1 MPILDAPAFLVGLG
15 AGLIPSSG
23 EPRLIW
29 LHAVSGAL
37 TALAFFSI
45 PATLLAF
52 LRRRKDLRHGW
63 VFDLLA
69 LFLVAC
75 GLSQAVGVW
84 NLWHADYWL
93 AAIIRAVTAAASI
106 PAAVLLIRQIPWALE
121 LPTSR
126 DWIKANADL
135 QSEIRVR
142 RDLEVNLRVRESAYR
157 EQAELLDL
165 IHDAVFVRTLDG
177 RILYWNKGAEQ
188 LYGWTNEEAKGKIS
202 YQLLQT
208 SFPIPPEKVIDS
220 VLRTKRWEGELIH
233 TCRDGTRRNVSSRW
247 VLRDGPGGNSDSVL
261 ETNRDITASKIEERK
276 FQSLL
281 ESAPD
286 AIVITDQRGIIHLV
300 NAQTESLF
308 GYPRKEMVGQPIE
321 ILIPSRFRTDHVSHR
336 RRYGESP
343 RKRSM
348 GAGLD
353 LYGQRKDGT
362 EFPVEV
368 SLSPLE
374 TPEGILISSAIRD
387 VTERRRIQE
396 ELARANDTLE
406 MRVLERTRELEAAN
420 EDILHSHERIELAQK
435 VASVGVFDIDL
446 GTGRGNWSPGMFEI
460 YGLPYTQIEVTRDM
474 WFERLHPDDRD
485 ENKRRLDAQVA
496 GAGSVNLEFRIC
508 RPDGSV
514 RWVASRAKAFSNPQ
528 GKMLRLIGVNA
539 DITESKNRE
548 EETRRLNAVL
558 EHRVEERTAE
568 LRLANKE
575 LESFSYSVSHDL
587 RAPLRHMDGF
597 ARILKEE
604 FSANLPP
611 DGVRYLDRIVHAANQ
626 MGHLVDDLLAL
637 SRINRKEFL
646 RRRVPLRQIVEE
658 VRKDLAADLEGRSVE
673 WVIQTLPEADCDPG
687 LAKIA
692 FTNLVS
698 NALKFTRPCPV
709 ARIKI
714 GVCSDSEQPE
724 IFIRDNGV
732 GFDSKYADKL
742 FGVFQRLH
750 RDEEFE
756 GTGVGLA
763 TVQRIIH
770 RHGGEI
776 RAESRPGE
784 GAAFYFTLGRNAIVR
799 SSEPSP
805 EVQVGR
811 I

>member
-1 MPILDAPAFLVGLG
+1 LQIFGIPASFV
-15 AGLIPSSG
+15 AAHAHAYPSLADH
-23 EPRLIW
+23 RLTW
-29 LHAVSGAL
+29 LHAVSGTL
-37 TALAFFSI
+37 IALACFSI
-45 PATLLAF
+45 PATLLLF
-52 LRRRKDLRHGW
+52 LRKRKDLRHGW
-63 VFDLLA
+63 VFDLFA
-69 LFLVAC
+69 IFLVFC

-84 NLWHADYWL
+84 NLWHSDHWVG
-93 AAIIRAVTAAASI
+93 AIIRVITAAISI
-106 PAAVLLIRQIPWALE
+106 PVAILVVRQVPWALE
-121 LPTSR
+121 LPTNR

-135 QSEIRVR
+135 QSEIQSR
-142 RDLEVNLRVRESAYR
+142 RDLEMDLRVRESAYR

-165 IHDAVFVRTLDG
+165 IHDAVFVRSFDG

-188 LYGWTNEEAKGKIS
+188 LYGWTSDEVKGRIS
-202 YQLLQT
+202 HQLLHT
-208 SFPIPPEKVIDS
+208 AFPVHPDQVIEE
-220 VLRTKRWEGELIH
+220 VIRKRRWEGELVH
-233 TCRDGTRRNVSSRW
+233 TRRDGSKCVVSSRW
-247 VLRDGPGGNSDSVL
+247 VLRDGPAENFGSVL
-261 ETNRDITASKIEERK
+261 ETNRDITLRKQEEQR

-286 AIVITDQRGIIHLV
+286 AIVITEQNGIIQLV
-300 NAQTESLF
+300 NAQAENLF
-308 GYPRKEMVGQPIE
+308 GYPRKEMMGQPIE
-321 ILIPSRFRTDHVSHR
+321 ILIPARFRNDHVSHR
-336 RRYGESP
+336 RSFGESP
-343 RKRSM
+343 RPRAM

-353 LYGQRKDGT
+353 LHGLRKDGS

-374 TPEGILISSAIRD
+374 TAEGILISSAIRD

-396 ELARANDTLE
+396 QLARAKDTLE
-406 MRVLERTRELEAAN
+406 MRVIERTRELEAAN
-420 EDILHSHERIELAQK
+420 EDILHSHERLELAQK
-435 VASVGVFDIDL
+435 VAMIGVFDYNLDVECA
-446 GTGRGNWSPGMFEI
+446 TWSAGMFEI
-460 YGLPYTQIEVTRDM
+460 YGVPDTGQTITREFWQSLMLPESMAIANRKFDEQVETTGIIDIEFQIR
-474 WFERLHPDDRD
+474 
-485 ENKRRLDAQVA
+485 
-496 GAGSVNLEFRIC
+496 
-508 RPDGSV
+508 RPDGAIRWITSRGKLFPDRTGKKV
-514 RWVASRAKAFSNPQ
+514 RLV
-528 GKMLRLIGVNA
+528 GVNA
-539 DITESKNRE
+539 DITEPKTRE
-548 EETRRLNAVL
+548 EEARSLNVL
-558 EHRVEERTAE
+558 LECRVEERTAE
-568 LRLANKE
+568 LRVANKE

-626 MGHLVDDLLAL
+626 MGHLVDDLLDL

-646 RRRVPLRQIVEE
+646 RRRVALRDLVEE

-673 WVIQTLPEADCDPG
+673 WGIETLPEADCDPG
-687 LAKIA
+687 LVKIV
-692 FTNLVS
+692 FTNLIS
-698 NALKFTRPCPV
+698 NALKFTRPRPV
-709 ARIKI
+709 ARIEI

-724 IFIRDNGV
+724 VFIRDNGV

-784 GAAFYFTLGRNAIVR
+784 GAVFYFTLGRNSIVR
-799 SSEPSP
+799 SSEPSS

>member
-1 MPILDAPAFLVGLG
+1 LQIFGIPASFVATHAL
-15 AGLIPSSG
+15 AYPSFA
-23 EPRLIW
+23 EQRLIW
-29 LHAVSGAL
+29 LHAVSGTL
-37 TALAFFSI
+37 IALACFSI
-45 PATLLAF
+45 PATLLLF
-52 LRRRKDLRHGW
+52 LRKRKDLRHGW
-63 VFDLLA
+63 VFDLFA
-69 LFLVAC
+69 IFLVFC

-84 NLWHADYWL
+84 NLWHSDYWVGAFIRL
-93 AAIIRAVTAAASI
+93 IAAAISV
-106 PAAVLLIRQIPWALE
+106 PAAILVIRQVPWALE
-121 LPTSR
+121 LPSNR

-135 QSEIRVR
+135 QSEIQSR
-142 RDLEVNLRVRESAYR
+142 RDLEMDLRVRESAYR

-165 IHDAVFVRTLDG
+165 IHDAVFVRSFDG

-188 LYGWTNEEAKGKIS
+188 LYGWTSDEVKGRIS
-202 YQLLQT
+202 HQLLHT
-208 SFPIPPEKVIDS
+208 AFPVHPDQVIEE
-220 VLRTKRWEGELIH
+220 VIRKRRWEGELVH
-233 TCRDGTRRNVSSRW
+233 TRRDGSKCVVSSRW
-247 VLRDGPGGNSDSVL
+247 VLRDGPAENFGSVL
-261 ETNRDITASKIEERK
+261 ETNRDITLRKQEEQR

-286 AIVITDQRGIIHLV
+286 AIVITNQHGIIQLV
-300 NAQTESLF
+300 NAQAENLF
-308 GYPRKEMVGQPIE
+308 GYPRKEMMGQPIE
-321 ILIPSRFRTDHVSHR
+321 VLIPARFRNDHVSHR
-336 RRYGESP
+336 SSFSESP
-343 RKRSM
+343 RPRAM

-353 LYGQRKDGT
+353 LHGLRKDGS

-374 TPEGILISSAIRD
+374 TAEGILISSAIRD

-396 ELARANDTLE
+396 QLARAKDNLE
-406 MRVLERTRELEAAN
+406 MRVIERTRELEAAN
-420 EDILHSHERIELAQK
+420 EDILHSHERLELAQK
-435 VASVGVFDIDL
+435 VALIGVFDYNLDAECA
-446 GTGRGNWSPGMFEI
+446 TWSEGMFEI
-460 YGLPYTQIEVTRDM
+460 YGVSDTGQTITREFWQSLMLPESMAIANRKFDEQIETTGIIDI
-474 WFERLHPDDRD
+474 
-485 ENKRRLDAQVA
+485 
-496 GAGSVNLEFRIC
+496 EFQIR
-508 RPDGSV
+508 RPDGAI
-514 RWVASRAKAFSNPQ
+514 RWIASR
-528 GKMLRLIGVNA
+528 GKLFPDRTGKKVRLVGVNA
-539 DITESKNRE
+539 DVTDTKLRE
-548 EETRRLNAVL
+548 EEARSLNVL
-558 EHRVEERTAE
+558 LERRVEERTAE

-604 FSANLPP
+604 FSPNLPP

-646 RRRVPLRQIVEE
+646 RRRVALRDLVEE
-658 VRKDLAADLEGRSVE
+658 VRKDMAADLEGRSVE
-673 WVIQTLPEADCDPG
+673 WGIETLPEADCDPG
-687 LAKIA
+687 LVKIV
-692 FTNLVS
+692 FTNLIS
-698 NALKFTRPCPV
+698 NALKFTRPRPV
-709 ARIKI
+709 SKIEI

-724 IFIRDNGV
+724 VFIRDNGV

-784 GAAFYFTLGRNAIVR
+784 GAAFYFTLGRNSIVR
-799 SSEPSP
+799 PSEPSS